1 MAGERRR
8 MTKARILAAPLLV
21 IGLIGGA
28 ASAAAPNVVGIAAA
42 IVNDV
47 RIKGSAA
54 RQYARAALRQRVAMA
69 DQVQTGGASRLQLL
83 LLDKS
88 KFTVGPNARLTI
100 DRFVYDPQGSAMS
113 ASVAKGA
120 FRFMSG
126 KTAGRK
132 ERSISSPAAT
142 IGIRG
147 TLLDGVVGPD
157 AIAIARGE
165 RELRGN
171 IEHDPA
177 TATLVVLRGPGPRN
191 QGSDA
196 VGAVDVTAGGETVTL
211 DSPLQ
216 AAYVPRAGARP
227 ITFEIS
233 SPGIARL
240 NDMLIEPRDVLSD
253 PNAAPVFAP
262 TQPDRPSYDRPYYD
276 RPGPGGFDDGPGGGF
291 GPGGP
296 GGYGPGGY
304 GPGNIPGL
312 NGLPSRPDRPQRPD
326 RRQTPTPTPPASTPT
341 PSSTPTSD
349 TAPSPPARLTLPVTP
364 TPSQT
369 PTTAP
374 PSRTAPTPQKS
385 PTPTPTPTP
394 VYSSPS
400 TPTRSQVPAQTPRPP
415 RPSPE
420 TSGTLSSP
428 KQQIQSQPKPLPID
442 KPATLPTQSPSYQN
456 SEIR

>member
-1 MAGERRR
+1 MASKRKR
-8 MTKARILAAPLLV
+8 MTRILAAPLLV
-21 IGLIGGA
+21 IGLVAGA
-28 ASAAAPNVVGIAAA
+28 AHAPAARSAAPSVVGIAAA
-42 IVNDV
+42 VLNDV
-47 RIKGSAA
+47 RIKGASA
-54 RQYARAALRQRVAMA
+54 RQYARAALRQRVAIA

-100 DRFVYDPQGSAMS
+100 DRFVYNPQGSAMS
-113 ASVAKGA
+113 ASIAKGA

-132 ERSISSPAAT
+132 DRSISSPAAT

-147 TLLDGVVGPD
+147 TLLDGVVG
-157 AIAIARGE
+157 AEAVAIARGE

-196 VGAVDVTAGGETVTL
+196 VGAIDVTAGGETVTL

-233 SPGIARL
+233 SPGIALL

-253 PNAAPVFAP
+253 PNAAPVFTPA
-262 TQPDRPSYDRPYYD
+262 QPDRRYDDRRYD
-276 RPGPGGFDDGPGGGF
+276 NGSGPGGFGDDAPR
-291 GPGGP
+291 
-296 GGYGPGGY
+296 GGYGGGGY

-312 NGLPSRPDRPQRPD
+312 NGIPNRPDRPTRPE
-326 RRQTPTPTPPASTPT
+326 RPGRNNPPTTPQSTPTPTQSTPPVESTPGTQGDGRPYLPPSETPT
-341 PSSTPTSD
+341 PSRTPTRTPAPTPSNAPSESTYQSYPPQSTP
-349 TAPSPPARLTLPVTP
+349 APSPTLDK
-364 TPSQT
+364 Q
-369 PTTAP
+369 
-374 PSRTAPTPQKS
+374 
-385 PTPTPTPTP
+385 
-394 VYSSPS
+394 
-400 TPTRSQVPAQTPRPP
+400 
-415 RPSPE
+415 
-420 TSGTLSSP
+420 SP
-428 KQQIQSQPKPLPID
+428 KED
-442 KPATLPTQSPSYQN
+442 YQV
-456 SEIR
+456 R